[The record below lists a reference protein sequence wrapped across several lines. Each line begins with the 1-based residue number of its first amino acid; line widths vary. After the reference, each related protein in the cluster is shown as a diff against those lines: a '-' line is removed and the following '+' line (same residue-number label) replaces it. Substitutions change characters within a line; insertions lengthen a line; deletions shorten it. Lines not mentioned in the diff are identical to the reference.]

1 VPLIERDFE
10 LLRALSELVRKSGS
24 EWVGAEDAET
34 ASAEAGISGSE
45 FTESLD
51 VLRHRRLIDAETG
64 ISGNLLEVK
73 VTAVGFDAYALHHVD
88 EYETLLGRAAWWL
101 FEHRDDHPSNRQL
114 AAAIDVDPMLAN
126 HIIRVL
132 GSRGWLRH
140 GSMDMAGG
148 MPVYDMSPELARL
161 SDMGGDRTMEA
172 E

>member
-1 VPLIERDFE
+1 MIERDFE
-10 LLRALSELVRKSGS
+10 LLRALSELVRTSGS
-24 EWVGAEDAET
+24 EWLKASDAE
-34 ASAEAGISGSE
+34 AAAAEAGIRGND

-64 ISGNLLEVK
+64 ISGNLFEVE
-73 VTAVGFDAYALHHVD
+73 VTPVGFDAYALRHVD
-88 EYETLLGRAAWWL
+88 GYEALLGRAGRWL
-101 FEHRDDHPSNRQL
+101 LEHRDDYPFNTQL
-114 AAAIDVDPMLAN
+114 AAAIGVDPILAN

-132 GSRGWLRH
+132 GSRGWLRY

-161 SDMGGDRTMEA
+161 SDPGMEQTMEA